1 MIELFPGLVD
11 VIIFGGGMAV
21 ASLLLIA
28 YAVIKPDLDEWW
40 RNK

>member
-28 YAVIKPDLDEWW
+28 YAVIKPDIERW
-40 RNK
+40 RGK